1 MIKNI
6 NVNDRLST
14 KDMLM
19 ENFAPKSKTFRTRLI
34 AKDEYGQLLF
44 DREENM
50 TVLGGAIFVL
60 EKLWG
65 IRSTLTI
72 DTINNI
78 DSINTATQDISTAL
92 TANNLVCLW
101 GIGIGGSGDAFGSV
115 NTVHVYEHEI
125 GADGTTTTQ
134 MIPFRAVNTA
144 LSTADKA
151 KYFLAKSNGS
161 GYTYYYGKTFEST
174 PFIRSLWQNGTNGAD
189 GTEITSP
196 PHASN
201 SNLGID
207 TFVEMA
213 LKISS
218 ADVREYFTL
227 NDNIAQCRINTI
239 GLFTGQPNTGAT
251 DYQNVK
257 LFSKF
262 NFDNEPLNNTKEINF
277 TYRIYAN

>member
-1 MIKNI
+1 
-6 NVNDRLST
+6 
-14 KDMLM
+14 M
-19 ENFAPKSKTFRTRLI
+19 EDFAPAKKAFRTRLT
-34 AKDEYGQLLF
+34 ARDEFGQLLF

-50 TVLGGAIFVL
+50 TVLGGAIFTL

-65 IRSTLTI
+65 IRSSLTI

-78 DSINTATQDISTAL
+78 DAINAAAQDTTTAL
-92 TANNLVCLW
+92 TAGNLVCMW

-115 NTVHVYEHEI
+115 NTVHVYEREI
-125 GADGTTTTQ
+125 GANGTTTTE

-151 KYFLAKSNGS
+151 KYFLAKAGTTS
-161 GYTYYYGKTFEST
+161 GYTFYYGKTFEST
-174 PFIRSLWQNGTNGAD
+174 PFIRSLWQNGADGAD
-189 GTEITSP
+189 GTEITTP
-196 PHASN
+196 PHASG
-201 SNLGID
+201 SSLGID

-213 LKISS
+213 LKIS
-218 ADVREYFTL
+218 ATDVREWFTL
-227 NDNIAQCRINTI
+227 NNNIAKCRINTI
-239 GLFTGQPNTGAT
+239 GLFTGEKNTAGT

-257 LFSKF
+257 MFSKF